1 MIVVSPDKVAIQF
14 YRAINRI
21 TLAGAASVPSAG

>member
-1 MIVVSPDKVAIQF
+1 MIVNSLDKGVIQF
-14 YRAINRI
+14 YRAIDLF